1 MQILSMTHLRRRLES
16 VLAPM
21 VILDLTSAGCKPGQ
35 VLLVKADNGELQ
47 GNKPGAGLDKPDQS
61 NTDIPLIQET
71 RIRVRVDHSSA
82 SSRHSTCGGTRI
94 SWHVDYFQQQGPERG

>member
-1 MQILSMTHLRRRLES
+1 MTHLRRRLGS
-16 VLAPM
+16 VSAPM
-21 VILDLTSAGCKPGQ
+21 VILDLTSAGCRPGQ

-94 SWHVDYFQQQGPERG
+94 SWHGVPSQQGPEHG